1 MENTSLWFFLIQVE
15 EEAIPSPPSK
25 PRSEQHCEWNLM
37 RLLYPLPAGNRPRS
51 RLMQLVKFLLT
62 HLLSSPVPSTWCFW
76 FCILLQPQGQSGII
90 CWTGQASDW
99 TRRSPGVFTPREVTQ
114 CLVWKSVSES
124 DFSLFVGSSD
134 ATWHIFFSVCV
145 QMAEQ
150 VLSPTGL
157 WAPTG
162 QQQNLHHLHCLVATQ
177 ANPSPCHG
185 GHGGHGAVRGRFRC
199 YLLVSGSTVKR

>member
-25 PRSEQHCEWNLM
+25 PKSEQHCEWNLM
-37 RLLYPLPAGNRPRS
+37 RLLYPLPTGNRLRS

-76 FCILLQPQGQSGII
+76 FCMLLQPQGQSGII

-99 TRRSPGVFTPREVTQ
+99 TGGVLVFTPREVTQ
-114 CLVWKSVSES
+114 SFARKSISES
-124 DFSLFVGSSD
+124 DFPLFVGSSD
-134 ATWHIFFSVCV
+134 ATWHIFFCVCV

-162 QQQNLHHLHCLVATQ
+162 QQQNLHDLHCLVAT
-177 ANPSPCHG
+177 ANPSPC
-185 GHGGHGAVRGRFRC
+185 HGGHGAVRGRFRC
-199 YLLVSGSTVKR
+199 YLPFSGSTVKC